1 MLFSGTVLQP
11 PILENLMK
19 IVVIDTETI
28 RWSDEVPGR
37 WDNVE
42 NFGLSIL
49 VLGIPNNGS
58 LEFQVCSPNYAD
70 HLSRLQ
76 LQFSDRE
83 TIEKVLN
90 EAERIVSFNAD
101 NFDFRILESVQFDVQ
116 QWREKS
122 FDILTEFTRKVGHRI
137 NLENL
142 AKTQFG
148 SSKTFI
154 TAKQAVEFWRAGL
167 ELMRGWSGKNDYK
180 QSSDTFCYNVAKH
193 LFQEV
198 VEYCKQDVRLTYELY
213 QHILQNQSLNYTD
226 RRSNIKKV
234 KLIV

>member
-234 KLIV
+234 QLIV

>member
-1 MLFSGTVLQP
+1 M
-11 PILENLMK
+11 
-19 IVVIDTETI
+19 
-28 RWSDEVPGR
+28 
-37 WDNVE
+37 
-42 NFGLSIL
+42 
-49 VLGIPNNGS
+49 
-58 LEFQVCSPNYAD
+58 
-70 HLSRLQ
+70 
-76 LQFSDRE
+76 
-83 TIEKVLN
+83 
-90 EAERIVSFNAD
+90 
-101 NFDFRILESVQFDVQ
+101 
-116 QWREKS
+116 
-122 FDILTEFTRKVGHRI
+122 
-137 NLENL
+137 ENL

-226 RRSNIKKV
+226 RRSNTKKV